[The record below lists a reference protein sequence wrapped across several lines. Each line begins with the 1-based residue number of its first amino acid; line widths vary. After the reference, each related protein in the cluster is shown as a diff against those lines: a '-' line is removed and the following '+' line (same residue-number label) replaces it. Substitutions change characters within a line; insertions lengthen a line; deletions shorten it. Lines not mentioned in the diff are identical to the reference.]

1 VDFETIAANIV
12 ELLNRKT
19 TDYGNSYDRL
29 REEFGDVAFY
39 IRLFDKLYRLMQ
51 VDKHGHQV
59 EETAQDT
66 LKDIVGYCL
75 LELRYRKG
83 EEGQP

>member
-1 VDFETIAANIV
+1 MDFETIAANIV